1 MFRFFSEK
9 HWFIWSWLGSFIILS
24 SLWVQVEIDVKI
36 NEWFGVFYDMI
47 QKALA
52 EPNAVS
58 IEEYF
63 ASLFS
68 FITLAGMY
76 IAVYVAI
83 SFFTAHFLFRWRTA
97 MVEWYHSVYDKARK
111 IEGASQRV
119 QEDTIKFTRIME
131 GLGTSLIE
139 SIMILIQFIPILFG
153 LSIGIPIFFFGD
165 WEYGLIVG
173 ALIWT
178 IGGTVFLI
186 VLGLILRQVGVEYD
200 LQKQEAAYRKIL
212 VIAEDD
218 GSVRP
223 KKIDE
228 LFDDVRKI
236 HFLSYIRYLYFNIGR
251 IAYLQANVLSA
262 YVFLAPAIVAGAV
275 TLGVMQQIIRAFGR
289 VEGSMQYLLKAWPTI
304 IELASVYKRLRE
316 FESKIKQE
324 ELIDEIE
331 VVITPGSRLVGR
343 KQNYFTKLAYEELF
357 LLGMWRKGARFRTRL
372 SKQIFKVGDVL
383 LLGVRDPDEEDVS
396 AKINLLGLMPIRSRE
411 ISTLPSRSRF
421 LKALVF
427 FTTSILLAA
436 LNIINVLTAF
446 LICVLGFVGIK
457 ILKSNLYRHIEWPI
471 VIMLAA
477 MIPIGQALEST
488 GITAQIASGVVSF
501 AGDLH
506 VFWILMII
514 LIITMLITDV
524 INLSLIHI

>member
-1 MFRFFSEK
+1 MFRFFTQK
-9 HWFIWSWLGSFIILS
+9 NWFLWSWIGSFIILS
-24 SLWVQVEIDVKI
+24 SLWVQVVIDVKI

-83 SFFTAHFLFRWRTA
+83 SFFTAHYLFRWRTA

-131 GLGTSLIE
+131 SLGTSLIE

-153 LSIGIPIFFFGD
+153 LSVGIPIFFFGE

-173 ALIWT
+173 ALVWT

-186 VLGLILRQVGVEYD
+186 VLGLILRLVGVEYD

-218 GSVRP
+218 GTVRP
-223 KKIDE
+223 KRIDE

-236 HFLSYIRYLYFNIGR
+236 HYLSYLRYLYFNIGR

-262 YVFLAPAIVAGAV
+262 YVFLAPAIVAGVV

-316 FESKIKQE
+316 FETKIKQE
-324 ELIDEIE
+324 DLIDE
-331 VVITPGSRLVGR
+331 
-343 KQNYFTKLAYEELF
+343 
-357 LLGMWRKGARFRTRL
+357 
-372 SKQIFKVGDVL
+372 
-383 LLGVRDPDEEDVS
+383 
-396 AKINLLGLMPIRSRE
+396 
-411 ISTLPSRSRF
+411 
-421 LKALVF
+421 KA
-427 FTTSILLAA
+427 
-436 LNIINVLTAF
+436 
-446 LICVLGFVGIK
+446 
-457 ILKSNLYRHIEWPI
+457 
-471 VIMLAA
+471 
-477 MIPIGQALEST
+477 
-488 GITAQIASGVVSF
+488 
-501 AGDLH
+501 
-506 VFWILMII
+506 
-514 LIITMLITDV
+514 
-524 INLSLIHI
+524 

>member
-1 MFRFFSEK
+1 MFRFFTQQS
-9 HWFIWSWLGSFIILS
+9 WYLWSWIGSAIILS

-47 QKALA
+47 QKALS

-63 ASLFS
+63 ASLLS
-68 FITLAGMY
+68 FITLAAMY

-83 SFFTAHFLFRWRTA
+83 SFFTAHYLFRWRTA

-153 LSIGIPIFFFGD
+153 LSVGIPIFFFGE

-186 VLGLILRQVGVEYD
+186 LLGFILRLVGIEYD

-218 GSVRP
+218 GSIRP
-223 KKIDE
+223 KRIDE
-228 LFDDVRKI
+228 LFEDVRKI
-236 HFLSYIRYLYFNIGR
+236 HFLSYLRYLYFNIGR

-262 YVFLAPAIVAGAV
+262 YVFLAPAIVAGVV

-316 FESKIKQE
+316 FESKIKYE
-324 ELIDEIE
+324 DLVDE
-331 VVITPGSRLVGR
+331 
-343 KQNYFTKLAYEELF
+343 
-357 LLGMWRKGARFRTRL
+357 
-372 SKQIFKVGDVL
+372 KV
-383 LLGVRDPDEEDVS
+383 
-396 AKINLLGLMPIRSRE
+396 
-411 ISTLPSRSRF
+411 
-421 LKALVF
+421 
-427 FTTSILLAA
+427 
-436 LNIINVLTAF
+436 
-446 LICVLGFVGIK
+446 
-457 ILKSNLYRHIEWPI
+457 
-471 VIMLAA
+471 
-477 MIPIGQALEST
+477 
-488 GITAQIASGVVSF
+488 
-501 AGDLH
+501 
-506 VFWILMII
+506 
-514 LIITMLITDV
+514 
-524 INLSLIHI
+524 

>member
-1 MFRFFSEK
+1 MFKFFNSK
-9 HWFIWSWLGSFIILS
+9 KWFLWAWIGSFIILS
-24 SLWVQVEIDVKI
+24 SLWVQVVIDVKI

-153 LSIGIPIFFFGD
+153 LSIGITIFFFGE

-186 VLGLILRQVGVEYD
+186 VLGLILRLVGVEYD

-212 VIAEDD
+212 VIAEDNET
-218 GSVRP
+218 VRP
-223 KKIDE
+223 KRIDE

-236 HFLSYIRYLYFNIGR
+236 HYLSYLRYLYFNIGR

-262 YVFLAPAIVAGAV
+262 YVFLAPAIVAGVV

-316 FESKIKQE
+316 FE
-324 ELIDEIE
+324 D
-331 VVITPGSRLVGR
+331 
-343 KQNYFTKLAYEELF
+343 KL
-357 LLGMWRKGARFRTRL
+357 K
-372 SKQIFKVGDVL
+372 SSQ
-383 LLGVRDPDEEDVS
+383 EDV
-396 AKINLLGLMPIRSRE
+396 
-411 ISTLPSRSRF
+411 T
-421 LKALVF
+421 
-427 FTTSILLAA
+427 
-436 LNIINVLTAF
+436 
-446 LICVLGFVGIK
+446 
-457 ILKSNLYRHIEWPI
+457 IE
-471 VIMLAA
+471 
-477 MIPIGQALEST
+477 SK
-488 GITAQIASGVVSF
+488 
-501 AGDLH
+501 
-506 VFWILMII
+506 
-514 LIITMLITDV
+514 
-524 INLSLIHI
+524 

>member
-1 MFRFFSEK
+1 MFRFFTEK
-9 HWFIWSWLGSFIILS
+9 SWFYWSWIGSFIILS

-68 FITLAGMY
+68 FITLAAMY

-83 SFFTAHFLFRWRTA
+83 SFFTAHYLFRWRTS

-153 LSIGIPIFFFGD
+153 LSVGIPIFFFGE

-186 VLGLILRQVGVEYD
+186 VLGLILRLVGIEYD

-218 GSVRP
+218 GNVRP
-223 KKIDE
+223 KTIDE

-236 HFLSYIRYLYFNIGR
+236 HFLSYLRYLYFNIGR

-262 YVFLAPAIVAGAV
+262 YVFLAPAIVAGVV

-316 FESKIKQE
+316 FE
-324 ELIDEIE
+324 
-331 VVITPGSRLVGR
+331 T
-343 KQNYFTKLAYEELF
+343 
-357 LLGMWRKGARFRTRL
+357 
-372 SKQIFKVGDVL
+372 
-383 LLGVRDPDEEDVS
+383 
-396 AKINLLGLMPIRSRE
+396 KINQE
-411 ISTLPSRSRF
+411 D
-421 LKALVF
+421 LVDE
-427 FTTSILLAA
+427 
-436 LNIINVLTAF
+436 
-446 LICVLGFVGIK
+446 K
-457 ILKSNLYRHIEWPI
+457 I
-471 VIMLAA
+471 
-477 MIPIGQALEST
+477 
-488 GITAQIASGVVSF
+488 
-501 AGDLH
+501 
-506 VFWILMII
+506 
-514 LIITMLITDV
+514 
-524 INLSLIHI
+524 

>member
-1 MFRFFSEK
+1 MFRFFTEK
-9 HWFIWSWLGSFIILS
+9 NWFYWSWIGSFIILS

-68 FITLAGMY
+68 FITLAAMY

-83 SFFTAHFLFRWRTA
+83 SFFTAHYLFRWRTS

-153 LSIGIPIFFFGD
+153 LSVGIPIFFFGE

-186 VLGLILRQVGVEYD
+186 VLGLILRLVGIEYD

-218 GSVRP
+218 GNVRP
-223 KKIDE
+223 KTIDE

-236 HFLSYIRYLYFNIGR
+236 HFLSYLRYLYFNIGR

-262 YVFLAPAIVAGAV
+262 YVFLAPAIVAGVV

-316 FESKIKQE
+316 FESKINQE
-324 ELIDEIE
+324 DLVDE
-331 VVITPGSRLVGR
+331 
-343 KQNYFTKLAYEELF
+343 
-357 LLGMWRKGARFRTRL
+357 
-372 SKQIFKVGDVL
+372 
-383 LLGVRDPDEEDVS
+383 
-396 AKINLLGLMPIRSRE
+396 KI
-411 ISTLPSRSRF
+411 
-421 LKALVF
+421 
-427 FTTSILLAA
+427 
-436 LNIINVLTAF
+436 
-446 LICVLGFVGIK
+446 
-457 ILKSNLYRHIEWPI
+457 
-471 VIMLAA
+471 
-477 MIPIGQALEST
+477 
-488 GITAQIASGVVSF
+488 
-501 AGDLH
+501 
-506 VFWILMII
+506 
-514 LIITMLITDV
+514 
-524 INLSLIHI
+524 

>member
-1 MFRFFSEK
+1 MFRFFTQK
-9 HWFIWSWLGSFIILS
+9 NWYIWSWIGSFIILS

-83 SFFTAHFLFRWRTA
+83 SFFTAHYLFRWRTA

-153 LSIGIPIFFFGD
+153 LSVGIPIFFFGE

-178 IGGTVFLI
+178 IGGTIFLI
-186 VLGLILRQVGVEYD
+186 VLGLILRLVGVEYD

-218 GSVRP
+218 GNIRP
-223 KKIDE
+223 KTIDE

-236 HFLSYIRYLYFNIGR
+236 HFLSYLRYLYFNIGR

-262 YVFLAPAIVAGAV
+262 YVFLAPAIVAGVV

-316 FESKIKQE
+316 FE
-324 ELIDEIE
+324 
-331 VVITPGSRLVGR
+331 
-343 KQNYFTKLAYEELF
+343 
-357 LLGMWRKGARFRTRL
+357 
-372 SKQIFKVGDVL
+372 
-383 LLGVRDPDEEDVS
+383 
-396 AKINLLGLMPIRSRE
+396 AKIELEDIVDE
-411 ISTLPSRSRF
+411 
-421 LKALVF
+421 
-427 FTTSILLAA
+427 
-436 LNIINVLTAF
+436 
-446 LICVLGFVGIK
+446 K
-457 ILKSNLYRHIEWPI
+457 I
-471 VIMLAA
+471 
-477 MIPIGQALEST
+477 
-488 GITAQIASGVVSF
+488 
-501 AGDLH
+501 
-506 VFWILMII
+506 
-514 LIITMLITDV
+514 
-524 INLSLIHI
+524 

>member
-1 MFRFFSEK
+1 MFKFFIQK
-9 HWFIWSWLGSFIILS
+9 KWFLWAWIGSFVILS
-24 SLWVQVEIDVKI
+24 SLWVQVVIDVKI

-139 SIMILIQFIPILFG
+139 SIMILIQFVPILFG

-186 VLGLILRQVGVEYD
+186 VLGLILRLVGVEYD

-212 VIAEDD
+212 VIAEDNET
-218 GSVRP
+218 VRP
-223 KKIDE
+223 KNIDE

-236 HFLSYIRYLYFNIGR
+236 HYLSYLRYLYFNIGR

-262 YVFLAPAIVAGAV
+262 YVFLAPAIVAGVV

-316 FESKIKQE
+316 FE
-324 ELIDEIE
+324 D
-331 VVITPGSRLVGR
+331 
-343 KQNYFTKLAYEELF
+343 KL
-357 LLGMWRKGARFRTRL
+357 K
-372 SKQIFKVGDVL
+372 SSQ
-383 LLGVRDPDEEDVS
+383 EDV
-396 AKINLLGLMPIRSRE
+396 
-411 ISTLPSRSRF
+411 T
-421 LKALVF
+421 
-427 FTTSILLAA
+427 
-436 LNIINVLTAF
+436 
-446 LICVLGFVGIK
+446 
-457 ILKSNLYRHIEWPI
+457 IE
-471 VIMLAA
+471 
-477 MIPIGQALEST
+477 SK
-488 GITAQIASGVVSF
+488 
-501 AGDLH
+501 
-506 VFWILMII
+506 
-514 LIITMLITDV
+514 
-524 INLSLIHI
+524 